1 MKNVLR
7 LVLLSFIAV
16 FAFTSCQKDTNTGTL
31 NLSVTDAPVDQS
43 DIAGVWLTIT
53 EIQYHM
59 NDSEWMTFEEFEGPQ
74 EFNILE
80 LVNGESELLG
90 SFEMEAGIYTQLRF
104 ILDAPEFGGPD
115 MTNPGCYIEFND
127 ESQAPLFVPSGH
139 ESGWKAVGQF
149 RVPSNGEVSATAD
162 FDARKS
168 VFRNGAGKYI
178 LKPTIRL
185 VIDDQAGQIAGGL
198 SNIPEDVDIVVY
210 AYEDGTW
217 AESEADD
224 PADEETPRFPN
235 AVTSSIACDA
245 DCYHLAFLAPGLYD
259 LVVTTSVDS
268 EFQEVLGI
276 VEDVEVESRKT
287 TNMPID
293 ISSL

>member
-1 MKNVLR
+1 MKNLFR
-7 LVLLSFIAV
+7 LILLSSIAV
-16 FAFTSCQKDTNTGTL
+16 FAFTSCQKDANTGTL

-53 EIQYHM
+53 EVRYHM
-59 NDSEWMTFEEFEGPQ
+59 NDSEWMTFEEFTGPQ

-80 LVNGESELLG
+80 LVNGESALLG

-104 ILDAPEFGGPD
+104 ILDAPDFGGPD

-127 ESQAPLFVPSGH
+127 ESQEPLFVPSGH

-149 RVPSNGEVSATAD
+149 KVPANGEVSVTAD

-168 VFRNGAGKYI
+168 IFQNGAGKYI

-185 VIDDQAGQIAGGL
+185 VVDDQAGQIAGGL
-198 SNIPEDVDIVVY
+198 TNIPEGMDIVVY
-210 AYEDGTW
+210 AYEDGAW

-235 AVTSSIACDA
+235 AVTSSIAD
-245 DCYHLAFLAPGLYD
+245 DSDSYHLAFLAPMVYD
-259 LVVTTSVDS
+259 LVITTSVDG